1 MNSQGAPVGCNQQQP
16 PAHKRRKQGKHAE
29 VPHLRRAYAGYP
41 RRPLREQ
48 QRQQHAEGRE
58 RAVRR
63 NDDTTDVK
71 EDWMHLSQ
79 DTAFEQQGA
88 LEALRSRIR
97 PTGP

>member
-1 MNSQGAPVGCNQQQP
+1 
-16 PAHKRRKQGKHAE
+16 
-29 VPHLRRAYAGYP
+29 
-41 RRPLREQ
+41 
-48 QRQQHAEGRE
+48 
-58 RAVRR
+58 
-63 NDDTTDVK
+63 VK